1 MNKII
6 LADNQAIFRAGI
18 AKVLASEEDFRVAAQ
33 CADLERLLLSVD
45 AYRSSI
51 VLFASALRPEYQDLM
66 SHVKAAGSRAVVI
79 AENGEPAQIFT
90 AHDIR
95 GVVYRNTTGQALVE
109 CVHRVI
115 KGFSSIQRPAEAIG
129 SEEEDSV
136 GARVRDRLTPKE
148 MKIVALIV
156 QGCKNKEIAL
166 RLGTTEQV
174 IKNYL
179 RSIFDKTGVSDRL
192 ELALFTIHH
201 RILLH
206 SVTSQ
211 AGSDASAVPH
221 QIAGQT
227 GVVSAGSESASNT
240 DARRPQQHDKD
251 TREDAQH
258 KRKDYLYGS
267 LGGQLLGAL

>member
-1 MNKII
+1 MKKII

-33 CADLERLLLSVD
+33 CAGLERLILSVY
-45 AYRSSI
+45 AYSSSI

-115 KGFSSIQRPAEAIG
+115 KGFSSIQGLAEAIG

-136 GARVRDRLTPKE
+136 GARVRYRLTPQE
-148 MKIVALIV
+148 MKVVALIA

-166 RLGTTEQV
+166 RLGTTEQA

-179 RSIFDKTGVSDRL
+179 RSVYEKTGVSDRV

-201 RILLH
+201 RILP
-206 SVTSQ
+206 
-211 AGSDASAVPH
+211 AVH
-221 QIAGQT
+221 
-227 GVVSAGSESASNT
+227 V
-240 DARRPQQHDKD
+240 
-251 TREDAQH
+251 
-258 KRKDYLYGS
+258 
-267 LGGQLLGAL
+267 

>member
-1 MNKII
+1 MKKII

-33 CADLERLLLSVD
+33 CAGLERLILSVN

-90 AHDIR
+90 AHDIW

-115 KGFSSIQRPAEAIG
+115 KGFSSIQRLAEAIG

-136 GARVRDRLTPKE
+136 GARVRYRLTPQE
-148 MKIVALIV
+148 MKVVALIA

-166 RLGTTEQV
+166 RLGTTEQA

-179 RSIFDKTGVSDRL
+179 RSVYEKTGVSDRV

-201 RILLH
+201 RILP
-206 SVTSQ
+206 
-211 AGSDASAVPH
+211 AVH
-221 QIAGQT
+221 
-227 GVVSAGSESASNT
+227 V
-240 DARRPQQHDKD
+240 
-251 TREDAQH
+251 
-258 KRKDYLYGS
+258 
-267 LGGQLLGAL
+267 